1 MKLEISHT
9 FLTRGTDLA
18 AAQAH
23 ALGFLEKTNLVH
35 YNEVRVV
42 AAESCQATELKFWG
56 LLEEGEASNR
66 RTMAKLL
73 DELKEAGVGSLEN
86 LLSVGQGFE
95 SKLLHTIAHM
105 LDGFFGIDSEFYNLP
120 EDAHWLSESLRDEIK
135 GDPEGFWLVKVSAT
149 LTALER
155 NAVVALRTFEK

>member
-9 FLTRGTDLA
+9 FLARGIDLDA
-18 AAQAH
+18 ARAH

-35 YNEVRVV
+35 YNAIRVI
-42 AAESCQATELKFWG
+42 AAESCPATEPKFWG
-56 LLEEGEASNR
+56 LLDEGEVCNR
-66 RTMAKLL
+66 RATAKML
-73 DELKEAGVGSLEN
+73 DELKEAGVGSLDN
-86 LLSVGQGFE
+86 LLTLGQGYE
-95 SKLLHTIAHM
+95 SKVLHTIAHM

-135 GDPEGFWLVKVSAT
+135 GNPEGFWLVKVVAT